1 MARGRRIDEEL
12 VACQGR
18 RRQTKAGG
26 REDSTRVTSTR
37 ATKDRARYA
46 EDVIER
52 RHPSL
57 HDSHGFCWYGRGQS
71 PKCQLRMG
79 PTLHGTSSPSPTTAA
94 NSAAAAVTSLAG
106 SNFARA
112 GTEERF
118 SSPAIWGTAASCAYD
133 CSINAYR
140 DSELSNTRSWLS
152 AELSNVTSISSTPT
166 CSSTE
171 RNCQAAS
178 SVSFT

>member
-1 MARGRRIDEEL
+1 MARGRGIDEEL

-18 RRQTKAGG
+18 RRQTKARG

-46 EDVIER
+46 EDVIEW
-52 RHPSL
+52 RHSSL
-57 HDSHGFCWYGRGQS
+57 HDSHGFCWHGRGQS

-94 NSAAAAVTSLAG
+94 NSAAAITSLAG
-106 SNFARA
+106 SIFARA

-140 DSELSNTRSWLS
+140 DSELSNTRRWLS
-152 AELSNVTSISSTPT
+152 AELSNVTSISSTPN

-178 SVSFT
+178 RVSLT